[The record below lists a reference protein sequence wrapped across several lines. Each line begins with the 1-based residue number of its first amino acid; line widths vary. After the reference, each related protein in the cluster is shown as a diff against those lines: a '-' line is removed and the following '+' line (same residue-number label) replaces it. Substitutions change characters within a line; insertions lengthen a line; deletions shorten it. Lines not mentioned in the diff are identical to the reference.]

1 MSETLVDVRQ
11 EFRTGHVTVEKKM
24 AAATGTISLEPPDR
38 AEILAI
44 LAADSDQ
51 RVSEKA
57 QNALLTVHS
66 SAFTTALARPDA
78 AAKLLDYCSRNLAD
92 KSEIA
97 DALAANPSCSAEE
110 LSRVAPRLS
119 VTGLQAMFED
129 LDRLTERPSLAI
141 ALLNHAPLSPDQR
154 QQLEELKQGEL
165 DAKTLADA
173 AADVEPDPGRRES
186 LLQRVAKMKVI
197 ERVQLA
203 LKGGREERMMLIRD
217 SCKVVQRA
225 VLQSPKL
232 SEREVE
238 SFAGMTSLTD
248 EVLRII
254 ANKRKWRKNY
264 MIIKSLSNNPKVPL
278 DVSLQVLPLIQT
290 LDLKA
295 LSMNKNVPETLRS
308 SALKLFRQRSSMRD

>member
-1 MSETLVDVRQ
+1 MSETLVDLRQ
-11 EFRTGHVTVEKKM
+11 EFRAGHVTVEKKM
-24 AAATGTISLEPPDR
+24 AVATGTISLDPADR

-44 LAADSDQ
+44 LGADADE

-57 QNALLTVHS
+57 QNALLTVHA
-66 SAFTTALARPDA
+66 SAFTAALARPDA

-119 VTGLQAMFED
+119 VTGLQAMFDD
-129 LDRLTERPSLAI
+129 LDRLTERPSLAM

-165 DAKTLADA
+165 DAKLLADA
-173 AADVEPDPGRRES
+173 ASDAEPDLGKRES
-186 LLQRVAKMKVI
+186 LLQRVARMKVI

-203 LKGGREERMMLIRD
+203 LKGGREERMLLIRD

-238 SFAGMTSLTD
+238 SFSGMTSLSD
-248 EVLRII
+248 EVLRLIGS
-254 ANKRKWRKNY
+254 KRKWRKNY
-264 MIIKSLSNNPKVPL
+264 SVIKNLASNAKVPL
-278 DVSLQVLPLIQT
+278 DISLNLLPLIQT
-290 LDLKA
+290 LDLKT

-308 SALKLFRQRSSMRD
+308 AANKLFRQRSSTRD